1 MIGDLGPS
9 LVSEIFGVENG
20 PPLRA
25 FVMTFLGMFIALP
38 LALLRHVESLS
49 SFSALSL
56 GLYSILIIKLF
67 SDASENMFYRDDAW
81 DHIIYWDVSN
91 VWNSLPIF
99 SMSLSCQTQLFEI
112 FDATSLSD
120 LSSLKK
126 MNHVVSNAINI
137 CSLVYVTVG
146 LFGYIAFY
154 QLPFRGNILVF
165 LPSGF
170 ISTLTQAFFI
180 FTIVISVPICL
191 FPCRTSLHSFLFRKG
206 SGGLLQDISVPT
218 GSIYMS
224 DRHFKLLTIA
234 LIITTIGISVLL
246 PHIEMVLGIL
256 GATIG
261 TTICFIFPAVVF
273 ISLTNKNTN
282 ERVLAH
288 IVAFIGIFILVVC
301 SHSTL
306 QNAFL
311 KNDEAI
317 IENLKMKE
325 VKGGKEEK
333 AEVKQFVKSN
343 NDHNVPNLHPDAI
356 KKEEKEIMQG
366 ANHQSNNVDVVKPIT
381 DQNKAKR
388 QEELLQRLE
397 KQQQEHKKLLEQQKV
412 LLSEMQKHENI
423 HHEQEVQLA
432 NMLNSSSA
440 SQKKEQAVLLS
451 ESNRN
456 KSSVNIPQIKPL
468 DKREKLSDVKRSG
481 DQDQKLKSPPKSVPK
496 LQRNLPSNLSINDLK
511 LRNES
516 GAPKPSLGKQID
528 NTLNKSQTDLKRSAL
543 RA

>member
-366 ANHQSNNVDVVKPIT
+366 ANHQSNNADVVKPIT

-451 ESNRN
+451 EPNRN